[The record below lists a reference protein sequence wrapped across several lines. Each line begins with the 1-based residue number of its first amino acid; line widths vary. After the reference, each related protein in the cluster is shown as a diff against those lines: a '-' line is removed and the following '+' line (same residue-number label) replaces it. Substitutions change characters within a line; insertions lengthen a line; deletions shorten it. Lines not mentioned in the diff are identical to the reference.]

1 MKRRLIS
8 AAAAALTTAGI
19 LALPSV
25 AQEPPTEPI
34 TTFKV
39 KSSVVPNKAGTPRN
53 PQGVKIKASVSV
65 TTTEGFEKPIFK
77 SGYALFPR
85 SGNWNGGRYPKCT
98 KRILDRD
105 GPKGCPKKSR
115 IGFAT
120 GTVYADTVITRPRI
134 EIFNGGAKLA
144 FAYVTLYHPTLVQEP
159 IPVHIKKLSHP
170 KWKYKVSLKVPENL
184 QIVAGV
190 PIAAR
195 SLKGS
200 VGRGNI
206 IETTSCPKS
215 RRWPYRAVGKF
226 SNGVTYTYDGSS
238 PCRPASAR

>member
-65 TTTEGFEKPIFK
+65 TTTEGFEKPIFQ

-85 SGNWNGGRYPKCT
+85 SGNWNGGKWNY
-98 KRILDRD
+98 
-105 GPKGCPKKSR
+105 GHGQW
-115 IGFAT
+115 
-120 GTVYADTVITRPRI
+120 
-134 EIFNGGAKLA
+134 NGGKWHGQPRWKAKRSCD
-144 FAYVTLYHPTLVQEP
+144 P
-159 IPVHIKKLSHP
+159 IVRWRMVGPHWHKRWDRVIVGWDCDRHQKHWKKH
-170 KWKYKVSLKVPENL
+170 W
-184 QIVAGV
+184 
-190 PIAAR
+190 
-195 SLKGS
+195 
-200 VGRGNI
+200 
-206 IETTSCPKS
+206 
-215 RRWPYRAVGKF
+215 
-226 SNGVTYTYDGSS
+226 
-238 PCRPASAR
+238 